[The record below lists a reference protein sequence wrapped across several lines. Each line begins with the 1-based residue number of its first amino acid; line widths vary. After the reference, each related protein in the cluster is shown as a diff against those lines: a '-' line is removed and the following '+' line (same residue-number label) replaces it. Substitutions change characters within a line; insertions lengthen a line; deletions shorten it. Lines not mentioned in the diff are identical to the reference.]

1 MNTELQ
7 TRLMKLHQEYLE
19 TTLSSNVKSGDNI
32 TLVSTLVLTNGELE
46 DLCEFLN
53 AFLYD

>member
-1 MNTELQ
+1 MDTELQ

-19 TTLSSNVKSGDNI
+19 TALSSNVKSGDNI
-32 TLVSTLVLTNGELE
+32 TLVLTNGELE

>member
-19 TTLSSNVKSGDNI
+19 TKLSSNVKSGDNI
-32 TLVSTLVLTNGELE
+32 TLVSTLVLTNEELE

>member
-1 MNTELQ
+1 MDTELQ